1 MAFHTET
8 SSGRNTNCFPDLK
21 WPRISGSNLAACFP
35 ACNILMTDIRHK
47 VLLVDDDS
55 DLLEIYRETFAL
67 LPSRPEIHIAN
78 SGARAIAMLESTE
91 YRVLVSDLNM
101 PKMDGLQLL
110 SIVRRKHPD
119 LRTVVLTAVSDEQ
132 FRSRV
137 YALGVDL
144 YWHKPGSEHEM
155 KMFLHCLES
164 LLGRES
170 DKGFRGV
177 QSKSLVDIVQL
188 ECISQSSSVLRITNG
203 PFSGRIW
210 VNSGELIDAE
220 TDQSLGEEA
229 FKMILRWRN
238 GSFEFLPPES
248 GRPRT
253 IYKSYNALLLETAQA
268 LDEMLGG
275 GTTPEPGNN
284 GQVTLAPSSGL
295 NSLIQLDGV
304 EFALAFAED
313 AKRAVESRGLENP
326 EKLATWSRRSLERF
340 RTLGDLLQAGTVQQV
355 DGLGLQRNVAVAQ
368 KGETQ
373 ICVGWQNSL
382 DAAEVRERMNKA
394 MTLWGS

>member
-1 MAFHTET
+1 MASQAEI
-8 SSGRNTNCFPDLK
+8 SIGRNTNCFPNLK
-21 WPRISGSNLAACFP
+21 WPRISGLILAEQIP
-35 ACNILMTDIRHK
+35 ANNNLMTDIRHK

-67 LPSRPEIHIAN
+67 LPSKPEIHTAN
-78 SGARAIAMLESTE
+78 SGTRALAMLEKTD

-155 KMFLHCLES
+155 RMFLHCLES
-164 LLGRES
+164 LLDRES

-203 PFSGRIW
+203 PLSGRIW

-220 TDQSLGEEA
+220 TENSLGEEA
-229 FKMILRWRN
+229 FQMILRWRN
-238 GSFEFLPPES
+238 GSFEFLPPEP

-268 LDEMLGG
+268 LDEMQGG
-275 GTTPEPGNN
+275 AAPQPDSTGL
-284 GQVTLAPSSGL
+284 VTLGPASGL
-295 NSLIQLDGV
+295 NSLVQLDGV

-313 AKRAVESRGLENP
+313 AGRAVESRGLESP

-340 RTLGDLLQAGTVQQV
+340 RTLGDRLQAGTVQQV

-368 KGETQ
+368 KGDTQ

-382 DAAEVRERMNKA
+382 DATEVHERMNKA

>member
-1 MAFHTET
+1 MALQTGILN
-8 SSGRNTNCFPDLK
+8 GRNTNCSPNLK
-21 WPRISGSNLAACFP
+21 WSRISGSNLAEHFP
-35 ACNILMTDIRHK
+35 ANNILMTDIRHK

-55 DLLEIYRETFAL
+55 DLLEIYRETFAM
-67 LPSRPEIHIAN
+67 LPSKPEIHTAN
-78 SGARAIAMLESTE
+78 SGARAISMLEKTD

-155 KMFLHCLES
+155 RMFLHCLES
-164 LLGRES
+164 LLDRES

-203 PFSGRIW
+203 PLSGRIW

-220 TDQSLGEEA
+220 TENSLGEEA
-229 FKMILRWRN
+229 FQMILRWRN
-238 GSFEFLPPES
+238 GSFEFLPPEP

-268 LDEMLGG
+268 LDEMQGG
-275 GTTPEPGNN
+275 AVPQPDSTGV
-284 GQVTLAPSSGL
+284 VTLGPASGL
-295 NSLIQLDGV
+295 NSLVQLDGV

-326 EKLATWSRRSLERF
+326 EKLATWSRQSLERF
-340 RTLGDLLQAGTVQQV
+340 RALGERLQAGTVQQV

-368 KGETQ
+368 KGDTQ

-382 DAAEVRERMNKA
+382 DATEVHERMNKA

>member
-1 MAFHTET
+1 
-8 SSGRNTNCFPDLK
+8 
-21 WPRISGSNLAACFP
+21 
-35 ACNILMTDIRHK
+35 
-47 VLLVDDDS
+47 
-55 DLLEIYRETFAL
+55 
-67 LPSRPEIHIAN
+67 
-78 SGARAIAMLESTE
+78 
-91 YRVLVSDLNM
+91 
-101 PKMDGLQLL
+101 
-110 SIVRRKHPD
+110 
-119 LRTVVLTAVSDEQ
+119 
-132 FRSRV
+132 
-137 YALGVDL
+137 
-144 YWHKPGSEHEM
+144 
-155 KMFLHCLES
+155 
-164 LLGRES
+164 
-170 DKGFRGV
+170 
-177 QSKSLVDIVQL
+177 
-188 ECISQSSSVLRITNG
+188 
-203 PFSGRIW
+203 
-210 VNSGELIDAE
+210 
-220 TDQSLGEEA
+220 
-229 FKMILRWRN
+229 MILRWRN

-304 EFALAFAED
+304 EFALAFTED